1 MVSRIHGRILHDLLR
16 TFVLGCLVVLGIL
29 AIGQLS
35 QLLSQA
41 ASGRLPL
48 GVTLQLLGLATP
60 TLLVTVLPLAFFF
73 SVYLVFSNLYRSNEM
88 IAIRSAG
95 LSLLDLLR
103 ALLLPILA
111 IAILEALLSLSWS
124 PAAQRQLQAE
134 SLRLA
139 NAAAQALIQPGSF
152 ARIAGGRIL
161 YVGESAPGS
170 EHRYREIF
178 VDLGGKGGPDIA
190 TAAYGEIQKDSD
202 GGIALVLIQG
212 HRYLGQPG
220 TAGFKILSFARYRIA
235 LAAPGQGASSGGIHW
250 AALGL
255 PQLLQALQEP
265 QQARHALSELE
276 WRLIW
281 PLLIPILALLAIPL
295 AFGGPRGAGRA
306 TGALLGILTL
316 LAANNLLV
324 FLKEG
329 IAQGRIGGFPGIFW
343 VLLLLGALAGY
354 AFWRRQGD
362 RPVLPAWLGLL
373 RP

>member
-1 MVSRIHGRILHDLLR
+1 VSRIHGRVLRDLVR
-16 TFVLGCLVVLGIL
+16 TFFLGCLLVLGIL
-29 AIGQLS
+29 AVGQLS
-35 QLLSQA
+35 QLLSQV

-73 SVYLVFSNLYRSNEM
+73 AVYLVFSNLYRSNEM
-88 IAIRSAG
+88 VAIRSAG

-103 ALLLPILA
+103 ALSLPILA
-111 IAILEALLSLSWS
+111 VVVLEALLSLAWS

-139 NAAAQALIQPGSF
+139 NAAAEALIQPGSF

-161 YVGESAPGS
+161 YVGESTPGS
-170 EHRYREIF
+170 EHRYRGIF
-178 VDLGGKGGPDIA
+178 VDLGSNTTPDMA
-190 TAAYGEIQKDSD
+190 TAAYGEIRKDRD

-212 HRYLGQPG
+212 HRYLGEPG
-220 TAGFKILSFARYRIA
+220 TAGFKVLSFAHYRVG
-235 LAAPGQGASSGGIHW
+235 LAAPGQSSSDPGTQW

-255 PQLLQALQEP
+255 PQLLQALKEP
-265 QQARHALSELE
+265 QRARHALGELE

-281 PLLIPILALLAIPL
+281 PLLIPVLALLAIPL
-295 AFGGPRGAGRA
+295 AFAGPRGAGRA
-306 TGALLGILTL
+306 LGALFGILIL

-329 IAQGRIGGFPGIFW
+329 IVAGRIGGFPGLFW
-343 VLLLLGALAGY
+343 VLLLLGALAVY
-354 AFWRRQGD
+354 AFWRRQRD
-362 RPVLPAWLGLL
+362 RPVLPSWLGLM

>member
-1 MVSRIHGRILHDLLR
+1 MSRIHARILRDLLR
-16 TFVLGCLVVLGIL
+16 VFVFGCLLVLGIL

-35 QLLSQA
+35 QLLSQV
-41 ASGRLPL
+41 ASGQLPL

-73 SVYLVFSNLYRSNEM
+73 AVYLVFSNLYRSNEM
-88 IAIRSAG
+88 MAIRSAG

-103 ALLLPILA
+103 ALALPILV
-111 IAILEALLSLSWS
+111 IALLEALLSLSWS

-139 NAAAQALIQPGSF
+139 NAAAEALIQPGSF
-152 ARIAGGRIL
+152 ARIAGGHIL
-161 YVGESAPGS
+161 YVGQSAPGS

-178 VDLGGKGGPDIA
+178 VDLGGKGEPDIA
-190 TAAYGEIQKDSD
+190 TAAFGEIRKDQD

-220 TAGFKILSFARYRIA
+220 TAGFKVLSFAHYRIA
-235 LAAPGQGASSGGIHW
+235 LAAPQGSSDQGIHW
-250 AALGL
+250 AALDL
-255 PQLLQALQEP
+255 PQVLQALREP
-265 QQARHALSELE
+265 RYARHALAELE

-281 PLLIPILALLAIPL
+281 PLLIPVLALLAIPL

-306 TGALLGILTL
+306 SGALLGILTL

-329 IAQGRIGGFPGIFW
+329 IIQGRIGGFPGLFW
-343 VLLLLGALAGY
+343 VLLVLGALAAY

-362 RPVLPAWLGLL
+362 RPVLPSWLALL